1 MDLSAG
7 LIGER
12 AQLTGQGSFP
22 APFQNGASKNEHPDS
37 FSVNRLGSDRLRG
50 LGTADRKEE
59 VNHDLATMGSGR
71 NDDGLLPDDFNRSQI
86 GELTHDQN
94 TNANPDPDGNP
105 CDSRIDHNLGSSD
118 RADDEVKNGME
129 SLDTLANRNP
139 VHSRYFQHMDQVS
152 LSPEIA
158 PSARLSAPANQ
169 ASFDNVQPDTQKPKK
184 QQRASGS
191 TKTVTERKR
200 NTLTPP
206 TISGCKWKPSGKT
219 GWELYTREA
228 SISENGKRSSKGK
241 YLAYY
246 SKEDI
251 RRLNA
256 KRTKKTKLRRDAKS
270 S

>member
-1 MDLSAG
+1 MEPISAG
-7 LIGER
+7 TVSK
-12 AQLTGQGSFP
+12 AQAQNNNGQASP
-22 APFQNGASKNEHPDS
+22 APFQNRASENEQDFYSSVRLISGDTDPVADNSQDRKNE
-37 FSVNRLGSDRLRG
+37 VN
-50 LGTADRKEE
+50 
-59 VNHDLATMGSGR
+59 
-71 NDDGLLPDDFNRSQI
+71 
-86 GELTHDQN
+86 HDQN
-94 TNANPDPDGNP
+94 TNTNLNFSGNS
-105 CDSRIDHNLGSSD
+105 CDSRIDHNPGSSN
-118 RADDEVKNGME
+118 RTDDEVKNDQALEGLTG
-129 SLDTLANRNP
+129 SNLDNCRNN
-139 VHSRYFQHMDQVS
+139 YLGQ
-152 LSPEIA
+152 LSQINDSDSSDCFGLET
-158 PSARLSAPANQ
+158 PSARLSAPTNQ

-184 QQRASGS
+184 RRRASGS
-191 TKTVTERKR
+191 TKTLTERKR

>member
-1 MDLSAG
+1 MEPIGAG
-7 LIGER
+7 TVSK
-12 AQLTGQGSFP
+12 AQAQNNNGQASP
-22 APFQNGASKNEHPDS
+22 ALFQNRASENEQDFYSPVRPISGDSNPIAADSSDRKNE
-37 FSVNRLGSDRLRG
+37 VN
-50 LGTADRKEE
+50 
-59 VNHDLATMGSGR
+59 
-71 NDDGLLPDDFNRSQI
+71 
-86 GELTHDQN
+86 HDQN
-94 TNANPDPDGNP
+94 TNTNPDTGGNP
-105 CDSRIDHNLGSSD
+105 CDSRIDHNPGSSN
-118 RADDEVKNGME
+118 RADDEVKNANRIQGENGLLANDFLASSESME
-129 SLDTLANRNP
+129 S
-139 VHSRYFQHMDQVS
+139 FK
-152 LSPEIA
+152 IA

-184 QQRASGS
+184 RRRASGS
-191 TKTVTERKR
+191 TKTLTERKR

>member
-1 MDLSAG
+1 MEPISAG
-7 LIGER
+7 TVSKSQ
-12 AQLTGQGSFP
+12 AQLTGQASP
-22 APFQNGASKNEHPDS
+22 APFQNRASENEQDFYSSVRLISGDTDPVADNSQDRKNE
-37 FSVNRLGSDRLRG
+37 VN
-50 LGTADRKEE
+50 
-59 VNHDLATMGSGR
+59 
-71 NDDGLLPDDFNRSQI
+71 
-86 GELTHDQN
+86 HDQN
-94 TNANPDPDGNP
+94 TNTNPDIGGNP
-105 CDSRIDHNLGSSD
+105 CDSRIDHNFGSSN
-118 RADDEVKNGME
+118 RTDDEVKNGE
-129 SLDTLANRNP
+129 GDSGDSFCLADPGNDLPNFSGKFY
-139 VHSRYFQHMDQVS
+139 HLGYDKKNSQSQ
-152 LSPEIA
+152 EIA

-184 QQRASGS
+184 RRRASGS
-191 TKTVTERKR
+191 TKTLTERKR